1 MLARSSA
8 GRITPLVPFTVR
20 VVRRIHV
27 AVKLNAHRTVTSG
40 AARRWPRLNAGSR
53 LQVEMPMTGIRH
65 FRAGAAAV
73 KRAEQSDGIRGL
85 LKSSFFR
92 RAGTATRFF
101 DLSVVPINRR
111 VLAAA

>member
-20 VVRRIHV
+20 VVRRIHA
-27 AVKLNAHRTVTSG
+27 AVKLNAHRTISSG
-40 AARRWPRLNAGSR
+40 AAQRWPRLNAGSR
-53 LQVEMPMTGIRH
+53 QQVEMPMTCIRH

-73 KRAEQSDGIRGL
+73 KRADPSNGVKGW
-85 LKSSFFR
+85 LKAHFFR
-92 RAGTATRFF
+92 RVGTAAR
-101 DLSVVPINRR
+101 SSHPSRVSINQP

>member
-1 MLARSSA
+1 MLARSSP

-27 AVKLNAHRTVTSG
+27 AVKLNSHRTVTTG

-53 LQVEMPMTGIRH
+53 LQVELPMTGIRH

-73 KRAEQSDGIRGL
+73 KRADQSDGVRGWL
-85 LKSSFFR
+85 RSYFFR
-92 RAGTATRFF
+92 RAGTATRP
-101 DLSVVPINRR
+101 LHPSRVPINQP